1 MAPGGAAPGRS
12 CRVSRR
18 FCSTGRLQDPDWP
31 LDLISTLRLLA
42 SGGWSLPQ
50 LVQQAQIDP
59 DLPAGLSRA
68 WSPLGRDDSLFPGT
82 WPPGAVS
89 VLRAAFVTP
98 LMVERMMNYAM
109 AEGTSHRETD
119 DAMRAADLLL
129 RNF

>member
-1 MAPGGAAPGRS
+1 MP
-12 CRVSRR
+12 R
-18 FCSTGRLQDPDWP
+18 FASLLLDRALQDPDWP

-42 SGGWSLPQ
+42 SGGWSLPRWCNRRRSTPTCR
-50 LVQQAQIDP
+50 QAC
-59 DLPAGLSRA
+59 ARA
-68 WSPLGRDDSLFPGT
+68 WSRGRGDRCFPGT

-98 LMVERMMNYAM
+98 LMVERMMNFAM